1 LEAHA
6 ENRPFNIISDVAR
19 CINRGGHQF
28 VAGPGARFGETL
40 RLLEDSSGI
49 EIAVFI
55 LVRITTDARL
65 KDLYPDARYQSLH
78 SRMHLPVLK

>member
-1 LEAHA
+1 ML
-6 ENRPFNIISDVAR
+6 
-19 CINRGGHQF
+19 RGVSTGAGIQF
-28 VAGPGARFGETL
+28 AAGPAARFGETL